1 MRRHFWSLPLKFLVL
16 STLIAAATPTR
27 AQTLLQELEPGS
39 VTEGAFVDLFY
50 HPEPRRDDQLTP
62 SQPTEHEHKHATKHK
77 NQSHR

>member
-16 STLIAAATPTR
+16 STFIAAATPSR
-27 AQTLLQELEPGS
+27 AQTLLQELDPGS

-50 HPEPRRDDQLTP
+50 HPELRHDDQIAP
-62 SQPTEHEHKHATKHK
+62 SQTTGDEHKHAAKHK